1 MYCIW
6 NGNNSIKNYNKYEKK
21 MENAS
26 LELKKTAVT
35 TDTLTSFKSLDEL
48 EAFGNRIAT
57 SGFTPL
63 KEGKDVVAAILYGR
77 ELGLPEMTSVNN
89 IYPINGKGTLSVHLL
104 NALLQKNGIVVE
116 VIKNYEPCMNFAFK
130 GEDGKAAIYKGG
142 VLGKRLQDGSI
153 PEGYAP
159 LILREGF
166 ADETPKDFE
175 VKGTSITNYK
185 TVLRF
190 TRMLKQLNGTY
201 KETII
206 ESSFS
211 LAEAQVAELYPQK
224 NNWKNYPK
232 QMTLNRALAFGARLI
247 AADIT
252 MGMYETSELA
262 DAVNLPYT
270 VIQNGEKVQ
279 ILDPVAKVKVEQPIQ
294 YTEAEEVKEEGTSTE
309 TVKIETNPSQ
319 KNN

>member
-1 MYCIW
+1 
-6 NGNNSIKNYNKYEKK
+6 

-26 LELKKTAVT
+26 LKIKEGVVT
-35 TDTLTSFKSLDEL
+35 TDTLTNFKNLDEL
-48 EAFGNRIAT
+48 EAFGNRVAA

-63 KEGKDVVAAILYGR
+63 TEGKAVVAAILYGR

-116 VIKNYEPCMNFAFK
+116 VIRNYEPCMNFAFK
-130 GEDGKAAIYKGG
+130 GEDGKAAIYKSGI
-142 VLGKRLQDGSI
+142 LTKRNPDGSI
-153 PEGYAP
+153 PEGCSP

-166 ADETPKDFE
+166 ADETPKDHE
-175 VKGTSITNYK
+175 VKGTSITNYR
-185 TVLRF
+185 TILRF
-190 TRMLKQLNGTY
+190 TRMLKQMNGTY
-201 KETII
+201 KESVI

-211 LAEAQVAELYPQK
+211 LLEAQQAELFPQK
-224 NNWKNYPK
+224 SNWKNYTK

-262 DAVNLPYT
+262 DTVDIPYKM
-270 VIQNGEKVQ
+270 VQNG
-279 ILDPVAKVKVEQPIQ
+279 DKVEIIQTKEQVKESKEVQ
-294 YTEAEEVKEEGTSTE
+294 YTEAEEVKEEGTSAE
-309 TVKIETNPSQ
+309 TDK
-319 KNN
+319 

>member
-1 MYCIW
+1 
-6 NGNNSIKNYNKYEKK
+6 

-26 LELKKTAVT
+26 LKIKEQAVT
-35 TDTLTSFKSLDEL
+35 TDSLTSFKNLDEL
-48 EAFGNRIAT
+48 EAFGDRIAK

-116 VIKNYEPCMNFAFK
+116 VLKNYEPCMPFAFK
-130 GEDGKAAIYKGG
+130 GEDGKAAIYKNG
-142 VLGKRLQDGSI
+142 VLGKRNSDNSI
-153 PEGYAP
+153 PEGFAP

-166 ADETPKDFE
+166 ADETPKDYE

-185 TVLRF
+185 TVLKF

-211 LAEAQVAELYPQK
+211 LAEAKVAELYPK
-224 NNWKNYPK
+224 KDNWKNYPK

-262 DAVNLPYT
+262 DATGVYYT
-270 VIQNGEKVQ
+270 VVQNGEKVE
-279 ILDPVAKVKVEQPIQ
+279 ITKPVENIVKKESTVQ
-294 YTEAEEVKEEGTSTE
+294 YTEAEEVKEEGTNSE
-309 TVKIETNPSQ
+309 TVKIENPSQ
-319 KNN
+319 TTNN